1 MKKRGLIERLEHEPV
16 ICAEGFLF
24 EAERRGYL
32 ASGEF
37 VPELALENPE
47 ALKNIHIDF
56 QHAGSDVV
64 EAFTYNGHR
73 EKMRVIGKEDLLEP
87 LNRAALRI
95 AKEVADNPGTEK
107 EKNLLAGNISN
118 TNIHPVDFRRNI
130 ITENVRLNELVGK
143 EFFVGNIKL
152 KGHDLCR
159 PCKYLQDKLR
169 QNNFV
174 KEFLH
179 TGGLRCE
186 ILTSGKINV
195 GDIIKQKND

>member
-1 MKKRGLIERLEHEPV
+1 MSKVLEIGIANIKGNKIQKV
-16 ICAEGFLF
+16 NK
-24 EAERRGYL
+24 
-32 ASGEF
+32 
-37 VPELALENPE
+37 VE
-47 ALKNIHIDF
+47 ALKGKGLQNDRKFSENNQKKRQVTLIEIENINHF
-56 QHAGSDVV
+56 
-64 EAFTYNGHR
+64 N
-73 EKMRVIGKEDLLEP
+73 
-87 LNRAALRI
+87 
-95 AKEVADNPGTEK
+95 
-107 EKNLLAGNISN
+107 NISN

-130 ITENVRLNELVGK
+130 ITKNVRLNELVGK

-159 PCKYLQDKLR
+159 PCKYLQEKLK